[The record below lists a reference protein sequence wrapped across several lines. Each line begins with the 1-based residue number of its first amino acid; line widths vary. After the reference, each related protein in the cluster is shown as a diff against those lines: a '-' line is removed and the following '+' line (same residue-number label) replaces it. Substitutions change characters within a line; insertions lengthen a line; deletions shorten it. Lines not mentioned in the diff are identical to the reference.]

1 MAYFLLIFLCP
12 ATVFGQVVELDTV
25 LTFPQRI
32 LNGFYVSELNKLYIS
47 SRNKI
52 YVVDCSTCQMGEI
65 PISWGGDNHFAY
77 NQQGRKL
84 YVKDQGYSDSVAVI
98 DVLGDTVIKWISISG
113 IQARNLAYARNTN
126 RLYFGGVRLCVVNC
140 DNDSIIREIAPP
152 LSGYYFAAAD
162 WDAEQMK
169 LYVSLARW
177 GYPPMMAVYD
187 TSESLVA
194 LLRVPI
200 VEPFA
205 LQFHHQLGKAYFAGY
220 AMDCAGVIDTKNDTF
235 VRWFPILVVYSGLV
249 PYALDTIDDKFY
261 CAAARQHWPDTLYVI
276 DCVTDSIVKKL
287 LEAGWGPLSV
297 RWAAWSN
304 RLYFT
309 GGPRGETLKVLDCR
323 TDSVIDRVYLEE
335 YSLFGPPDIEL
346 DPVRHRIFAIG
357 CDSALYVLRELE
369 QGVEEERSN
378 NPGRSAPTV
387 VRGVLYLP
395 ERAGAAGKPVL
406 VDITGRRVRELVPG
420 ANDVRGLVPGVYFV
434 RSNAGVERKVVIAR

>member
-1 MAYFLLIFLCP
+1 M
-12 ATVFGQVVELDTV
+12 VELDTV

-32 LNGFYVSELNKLYIS
+32 LNGYYISELNKLYIS
-47 SRNKI
+47 SRNRI
-52 YVVDCSTCQMGEI
+52 YLVDCSTWQIGEI

-77 NQQGRKL
+77 NQRGRKL

-98 DVLGDTVIKWISISG
+98 DVLGDTVIKWISISS
-113 IQARNLAYARNTN
+113 IQARNLAYAQNTN
-126 RLYFGGVRLCVVNC
+126 RLYFGGVRLCAVNC
-140 DNDSIIREIAPP
+140 DNDSIIKEIAPP
-152 LSGYYFAAAD
+152 LSGYYFGAAE
-162 WDAEQMK
+162 WDAVGMK

-194 LLRVPI
+194 LFRVPI

-235 VRWFPILVVYSGLV
+235 IRWFPILVEYSGLV
-249 PYALDTIDDKFY
+249 PYALDTIDNKFY
-261 CAAARQHWPDTLYVI
+261 CAGAHQRWPDTLFVI
-276 DCVTDSIVKKL
+276 DCLTDSIVKKL

-335 YSLFGPPDIEL
+335 FDLYGPPDIEL
-346 DPVRHRIFAIG
+346 DPVQHRIFAIG
-357 CDSALYVLRELE
+357 CDSTLYVLRELE
-369 QGVEEERSN
+369 QGVEEEEGSN
-378 NPGRSAPTV
+378 NPGRAAPTLL
-387 VRGVLYLP
+387 RGILYLP
-395 ERAGAAGKPVL
+395 ERTGAAGKPVL
-406 VDITGRRVRELVPG
+406 VDITGRRVLELVSG
-420 ANDVRGLVPGVYFV
+420 ANDVRGLAPGVYFI
-434 RSNAGVERKVVIAR
+434 RNAGGVNRKVVIAR